1 MKTEVIVSG
10 NSKYFLKRRL
20 FYFDWSDAKTR
31 KEHTESFEKG
41 KQAVKYTILWK
52 LKGFF
57 LRGDL
62 LQLGVKLKG

>member
-1 MKTEVIVSG
+1 MPKPEKNIQ
-10 NSKYFLKRRL
+10 
-20 FYFDWSDAKTR
+20 
-31 KEHTESFEKG
+31 SFEKG